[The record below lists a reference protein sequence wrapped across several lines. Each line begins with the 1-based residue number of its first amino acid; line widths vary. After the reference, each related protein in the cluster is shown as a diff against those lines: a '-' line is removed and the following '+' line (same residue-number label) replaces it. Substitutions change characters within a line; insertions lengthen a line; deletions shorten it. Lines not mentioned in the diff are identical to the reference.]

1 MPLVL
6 ISVYDKKGL
15 EQFAQ
20 RLARLG
26 WTFLASGG
34 TAEALRGAGIQPVDI
49 AEYTGS
55 PELLSGRVKTLHP
68 AIHAGILARPDPAD
82 LEELRVHG
90 YKPIDLVVV
99 NLYPFEKTVARA
111 DATDSEIIEQI
122 DIGGVALIRAA
133 AKNFARVCVICDPQD
148 YDRIALEA
156 ESGGI
161 GAETRRELAAKA
173 FARTAAYDRAIAE
186 WFTQKA
192 GGAAEREDAT
202 GVSTECED
210 ATGVSAE
217 REAATGVSA
226 DREDATGAARHEDT
240 SGAVKDRQD
249 ASGVA
254 EREAATGAS
263 LASGMLPAS
272 FEFRGIVERIL
283 RYGENPHQKA
293 YFVIPEGDG
302 NGSSASAQKEGSF
315 SSENGSAVSPIM
327 ESSGPRPGQPH
338 TGGAIVERSDSI
350 QPQVR
355 GPLGERSNSIQLK
368 VRGPLGGQVLGGK
381 ELSYNNLLDLDAAWR
396 AVLSFEQPAAVIVKH
411 LSPCGAAEA
420 ENLKDAYEAAL
431 ACDPV
436 SAFGGIVALN
446 RPLDVSTAEALREL
460 FLECIAAPSFQEEAR
475 DVLKGK
481 KNLRLVEADPLVFST
496 LCKELRSAAGGLLVQ
511 EPDRG
516 DPIDTAW
523 RVVSTRQ
530 PTESEMES
538 LRFAWKLVQHVK
550 SNAIVLAKGH
560 ASVGIGGGQTNRV
573 DAVRQAC
580 ERAGARAKG
589 AVMAS
594 DAFFP
599 FADGIEAAAAAGVT
613 AVVHPGG
620 SVRDAEVL
628 AAADRLGLAV
638 LHTGVRHFRH

>member
-55 PELLSGRVKTLHP
+55 PEMLSGRVKTLHP

-82 LEELRVHG
+82 LEELRIHG

-99 NLYPFEKTVARA
+99 NLYPFEKTAARA

-186 WFTQKA
+186 WFAQKA
-192 GGAAEREDAT
+192 GGAAEREDA
-202 GVSTECED
+202 S
-210 ATGVSAE
+210 
-217 REAATGVSA
+217 
-226 DREDATGAARHEDT
+226 GAARHEDT
-240 SGAVKDRQD
+240 SGAAKDRQD
-249 ASGVA
+249 ASGAAKDRQDTSGVSA

-293 YFVIPEGDG
+293 YFVIPERDWG
-302 NGSSASAQKEGSF
+302 GSFVSMRKEGSF

-327 ESSGPRPGQPH
+327 ESGCPRPGQPH
-338 TGGAIVERSDSI
+338 TGGAIGERSDSI

-460 FLECIAAPSFQEEAR
+460 FLECVAAPSFQEEAR

-530 PTESEMES
+530 PTEAEMES

>member
-1 MPLVL
+1 MPLAL
-6 ISVYDKKGL
+6 ISVYDKNGL
-15 EQFAQ
+15 EKFAQ
-20 RLARLG
+20 RLSRLG

-34 TAEALRGAGIQPVDI
+34 TAATLRSAGIDTVDI

-55 PELLSGRVKTLHP
+55 AELLSGRVKTLHP

-82 LEELRVHG
+82 LEQLRAHG
-90 YKPIDLVVV
+90 YKQIDLVVV
-99 NLYPFEKTVARA
+99 NLYPFEKTVAQA
-111 DATDSEIIEQI
+111 NVSETEIIEQI

-133 AKNFARVCVICDPQD
+133 AKNFARVCVVCDPED
-148 YDRIALEA
+148 YERVALE
-156 ESGGI
+156 EERGGI
-161 GAETRRELAAKA
+161 GAETRFKLAAKA
-173 FARTAAYDRAIAE
+173 FVRTANYDRAIAE
-186 WFTQKA
+186 WFSKK
-192 GGAAEREDAT
+192 GGFGAEEATSKVAPADALP
-202 GVSTECED
+202 ST
-210 ATGVSAE
+210 T
-217 REAATGVSA
+217 
-226 DREDATGAARHEDT
+226 
-240 SGAVKDRQD
+240 
-249 ASGVA
+249 
-254 EREAATGAS
+254 
-263 LASGMLPAS
+263 
-272 FEFRGIVERIL
+272 FEFRGIVERTL

-293 YFVIPEGDG
+293 FFV
-302 NGSSASAQKEGSF
+302 
-315 SSENGSAVSPIM
+315 V
-327 ESSGPRPGQPH
+327 
-338 TGGAIVERSDSI
+338 
-350 QPQVR
+350 
-355 GPLGERSNSIQLK
+355 PLGDDEHGSLGGSLDFVHPR
-368 VRGPLGGQVLGGK
+368 VRGPLGGRVLGGK
-381 ELSYNNLLDLDAAWR
+381 ELSYNNLLDLDAAWH

-446 RPLDVSTAEALREL
+446 RPLDTETALVLREL
-460 FLECIAAPSFQEEAR
+460 FLECVAAPGFEEEAR

-481 KNLRLVEADPLVFST
+481 KNLRLVEANPLVFQT

-511 EPDRG
+511 EPDHG
-516 DPIDTAW
+516 DPPDTHW
-523 RVVSTRQ
+523 RVVSARQ
-530 PTESEMES
+530 PTVAEMDS

-599 FADGIEAAAAAGVT
+599 FADSIEAAAEAGVT

-628 AAADRLGLAV
+628 AAADRLGLALV
-638 LHTGVRHFRH
+638 YTGVRHFRH